1 MAQTIEC
8 LQWASLT
15 QAINEIKSPNQFI
28 KKLLFGDHQPQ
39 ATENIEFGVFTGDR
53 EVAPFVERDGEAIPV
68 SGYGEVFQTVSPPN
82 IRIKRPVKPSTLL
95 FNRHP
100 GEVIF
105 IESQDQLVSAAERHV
120 ARDVKRLADLIT
132 NAEEYLCALALRGVI
147 SYTAADEA
155 NFTITLP
162 KPSGN
167 NVTLSLFWDGGSE
180 DPAAD
185 FATAKKLI
193 SDEVGLQPTDC
204 IMGSE
209 AMDAF
214 MASDAVKAILDQR
227 NIQAGQLSLEEQ
239 FRDDGAIYLG
249 RFCGVKCWGYPR
261 TVKVAGVATD
271 LIRAKYV
278 EFVCATAAAENV
290 LYYGAIPDL
299 DAFEGRL
306 FVAERFSK
314 SWMQQDPSV
323 MQMLAHSRPLPI
335 PRRPGSMVSMKVVS
349 G

>member
-8 LQWASLT
+8 LQWSSLT
-15 QAINEIKSPNQFI
+15 QAINEIKSPNQFL
-28 KKLLFGDHQPQ
+28 KKLLFSDHQPQ
-39 ATENIEFGVFTGDR
+39 PTEHIEFGIFTGDR

-95 FNRHP
+95 FNRAP

-105 IESQDQLVSAAERHV
+105 IQNQNDVVSAAERHI
-120 ARDVKRLADLIT
+120 ARDVKRLADLVT
-132 NAEEYLCALALRGVI
+132 NAEEYLCALAIRGVI

-155 NFTITLP
+155 NFTITIP

-167 NVTLSLFWDGGSE
+167 NVTLTLFWDGGSE
-180 DPAAD
+180 EPVAD
-185 FATAKKLI
+185 FTAAKKLI
-193 SDEVGLQPTDC
+193 SDEVGLQPTHC

-214 MASDAVKAILDQR
+214 LASDAVKAVLDIR
-227 NIQAGQLSLEEQ
+227 NVAAGSLNLEAQ
-239 FRDDGAIYLG
+239 FQDDGAIYLG
-249 RFCGVKCWGYPR
+249 RFCGVQCWGYPR

-278 EFVCATAAAENV
+278 EFVCATPAAENV

-299 DAFEGRL
+299 AAFEGRL

-314 SWMQQDPSV
+314 SWQQEDPSV
-323 MQMLAHSRPLPI
+323 MQMLVHSRPLPI